1 MINNLKI
8 PFIISLLFHGAVFSS
23 IAMFYKPAQEMLM
36 DVTPLEFIHLQ
47 EEESSIKGEKEL
59 NQKVVPPQEV
69 NPVRSISSKED
80 NLRTKEITV
89 SAGTSNGVKAAPLPP
104 KIEESMV
111 EDIEE
116 ITPAPAIEEALEELL
131 PPAEHSEHLHTT
143 EQLHTAIETQAES
156 VMAVSA
162 KSELPDIPG
171 EINRFTTVVRTKIEQ
186 AKFYPKWARDRGYEG
201 VVGVS
206 FVIKPDG
213 NVIGIKVVRPCHCE
227 VLNKAA
233 CEAIM
238 KAAPFLPRP
247 KEIEVVDMA
256 MEVDIGF
263 RLE

>member
-1 MINNLKI
+1 MINRLKI
-8 PFIISLLFHGAVFSS
+8 PFIISLLFHGAILTS
-23 IAMFYKPAQEMLM
+23 IAVFYKPAHEALM

-47 EEESSIKGEKEL
+47 EDKPGVKAEKEAH
-59 NQKVVPPQEV
+59 QKVVLP
-69 NPVRSISSKED
+69 
-80 NLRTKEITV
+80 KEI
-89 SAGTSNGVKAAPLPP
+89 KATPPPP
-104 KIEESMV
+104 KIEEGMM

-116 ITPAPAIEEALEELL
+116 ITPAPAIEETLEELL

-156 VMAVSA
+156 VVAVSA
-162 KSELPDIPG
+162 RSEMPDITG

-201 VVGVS
+201 VVGLS

-238 KAAPFLPRP
+238 KAAPFHPRP
-247 KEIEVVDMA
+247 KDVEDGEMA
-256 MEVDIGF
+256 MEIDIGF